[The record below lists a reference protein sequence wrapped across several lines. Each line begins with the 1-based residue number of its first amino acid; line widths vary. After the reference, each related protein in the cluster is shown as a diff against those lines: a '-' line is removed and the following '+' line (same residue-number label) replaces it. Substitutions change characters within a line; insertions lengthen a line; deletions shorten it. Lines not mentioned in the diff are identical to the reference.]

1 MKRGFS
7 FRRISVTALISIL
20 VLGVFALA
28 TEAKRSQYH
37 SSQGTI
43 QYLSKATKMDTCRTQ
58 HDVQAVAEV
67 LPESRTAQLFT
78 VVTPVIEPVYSPKP
92 SPRSLRLDSLSPPLF
107 SSFS

>member
-1 MKRGFS
+1 VKRGFS

-28 TEAKRSQYH
+28 TEAKHSQYH
-37 SSQGTI
+37 SPQGTI

-58 HDVQAVAEV
+58 HGVQAVAEV
-67 LPESRTAQLFT
+67 LPESGNTQCLT
-78 VVTPVIEPVYSPKP
+78 VSTPVIEPVYRPKP
-92 SPRSLRLDSLSPPLF
+92 SPRSLRLDSLSPPPF

>member
-1 MKRGFS
+1 MKQGTSLRHLS
-7 FRRISVTALISIL
+7 ITSLISIL

-28 TEAKRSQYH
+28 TEAKHSQYH
-37 SSQGTI
+37 SPQGTI

-58 HDVQAVAEV
+58 HGVQAIAEV
-67 LPESRTAQLFT
+67 VPESRTAQLFR
-78 VVTPVIEPVYSPKP
+78 VSTPVTRLVYRPKP

>member
-1 MKRGFS
+1 VKQGRS

-37 SSQGTI
+37 SPQGTI

-67 LPESRTAQLFT
+67 APESRTAQLT
-78 VVTPVIEPVYSPKP
+78 VSAPVIQPVYRPKP
-92 SPRSLRLDSLSPPLF
+92 SPRSLRLDSLSPPPF